1 MLELFEPEEAVG
13 RLWHRLIGGRSSY
26 PHHSDA
32 AVTLDAVRP
41 RLAVFFRA
49 LGGDRGVRLAAGTA
63 GRSDHRL
70 PLLDRI
76 GLGTERVER
85 AALDGDVLRLPDAIG
100 LFPDPLLNERL
111 YEWLAAFLAHA
122 DAETPADQDQADPLR
137 RDVQELRSAAATTMR
152 VLARWPGLA
161 RQHRE
166 LALAVAA
173 IRPRRRLPPVEAA
186 VERAALVLLG
196 AASADGEARR
206 LLAPDIP
213 LAGFTAPVG
222 YARLLPVPLWGTA
235 AQSSRDA
242 ATPAD
247 DSPGEGGQA
256 AEGDR
261 RRRAATRQRT
271 DQIQRDDPLILNRF
285 EKMLSLAEAL
295 NIPRAV
301 DDDDAENARKAA
313 DDLDEIAVGAHRRKA
328 ATTLK
333 LDLDLSSP
341 SVDATP
347 LSAPLTYPEWDH
359 RRQAHLPGHCRVIAE
374 TAPIDDGRQAPW
386 QPDEAALRRI
396 RQVRRQFEALRP
408 RRMLFTGQPDG
419 DDLDLAALVRSRADL
434 RAGGTAS
441 DRVHQQ
447 ARSAARDLA
456 VAVLVDGSLST
467 DGWIDGRR
475 VLDVEKEALLALT
488 HGLTACGDD
497 HALYAFTSRRRDWVR
512 VQTLK
517 RFDEALGTDVTRRI
531 AALQPG
537 WYTRMGAAIRHA
549 AAQLAERP
557 NRHRLLVLLTDGK
570 PNDTDHYEG
579 RYGIED
585 TRQAIREAR
594 RAGLAVFAITVDAQ
608 ARDYVPYLFGRGGYA
623 IFPQVS
629 HLTKALPA
637 LYRQVACTA

>member
-1 MLELFEPEEAVG
+1 MLEIFEPEETVG

-26 PHHSDA
+26 PHHPDA
-32 AVTLDAVRP
+32 AVTLETMRP

-63 GRSDHRL
+63 AVSGHRL

-76 GLGTERVER
+76 GLGAERVER
-85 AALDGDVLRLPDAIG
+85 ASLDGDVLQLPAAID
-100 LFPDPLLNERL
+100 LFPDPALNERL
-111 YEWLAAFLAHA
+111 YEWLAAFFAHA
-122 DAETPADQDQADPLR
+122 EHVPLPADPLGA
-137 RDVQELRSAAATTMR
+137 DVQLLRSAAATTAT
-152 VLARWPGLA
+152 VLTCWPGLRRPYEDLA
-161 RQHRE
+161 R
-166 LALAVAA
+166 AVAA
-173 IRPRRRLPPVEAA
+173 IRPVRRLPPVEAEVESA
-186 VERAALVLLG
+186 VLALLG
-196 AASADGEARR
+196 AGAATAEAARM
-206 LLAPDIP
+206 LAPTIP
-213 LAGFTAPVG
+213 LSDFAAPYG
-222 YARLLPVPLWGTA
+222 YARLLPVPLWGLVAPTTERSLA
-235 AQSSRDA
+235 AA
-242 ATPAD
+242 AE
-247 DSPGEGGQA
+247 SPGEGGQA
-256 AEGDR
+256 AEGDQ
-261 RRRAATRQRT
+261 RRRAATRRQT
-271 DQIQRDDPLILNRF
+271 DQIQRNDPLILNRF

-313 DDLDEIAVGAHRRKA
+313 DDLDEIAVGTHQRKA
-328 ATTLK
+328 STTLK
-333 LDLDLSSP
+333 LDLDLGAQA
-341 SVDATP
+341 VDDTP
-347 LSAPLTYPEWDH
+347 LTATLTYPEWDH
-359 RRQAHLPGHCRVIAE
+359 RRQAHLPDHCRVVAE
-374 TAPIDDGRQAPW
+374 TAPADGESW
-386 QPDEAALRRI
+386 QPDDAALRRI

-408 RRMLFTGQPDG
+408 KRMLFTGQADG
-419 DDLDLAALVRSRADL
+419 DELDLTALVRSRADFL
-434 RAGGTAS
+434 AGGCGS

-447 ARSAARDLA
+447 ARNAARDLA

-517 RFDEALGTDVTRRI
+517 GFDEPLGPTVTRRI
-531 AALQPG
+531 GALKPG
-537 WYTRMGAAIRHA
+537 YYTRMGAAIRHA
-549 AAQLAERP
+549 SAQLAERP

-570 PNDTDHYEG
+570 PNDVDHYEG

-594 RAGLAVFAITVDAQ
+594 RDGLAVFAITVDAM
-608 ARDYVPYLFGRGGYA
+608 ARDYVPYLFGRGAYA

-637 LYRQVACTA
+637 LYRQVACAA

>member
-1 MLELFEPEEAVG
+1 MEGAGGIVMLEFFEPEETVG

-26 PHHSDA
+26 RHHPDA
-32 AVTLDAVRP
+32 AVTLEAVRP

-49 LGGDRGVRLAAGTA
+49 LGGDHGVRLAAGSA
-63 GRSDHRL
+63 AVSGHRL

-76 GLGTERVER
+76 GLGAERLER
-85 AALDGDVLRLPDAIG
+85 AALDDDVLQLPAAID
-100 LFPDPLLNERL
+100 LFPDPALNERL
-111 YEWLAAFLAHA
+111 YEWLAAYFAHA
-122 DAETPADQDQADPLR
+122 MAVPLPADPLQA
-137 RDVQELRSAAATTMR
+137 DVAALRSAAATTAR
-152 VLARWPGLA
+152 VLTGWPGLA
-161 RQHRE
+161 RPYEE
-166 LALAVAA
+166 LARAA
-173 IRPRRRLPPVEAA
+173 AALRPSRRLPPVEAV
-186 VERAALVLLG
+186 VEHAAMILLG
-196 AASADGEARR
+196 SGAAHGDAVRM
-206 LLAPDIP
+206 LAPTVP
-213 LAGFTAPVG
+213 LSDFTAPRG
-222 YARLLPVPLWGTA
+222 YARLLPVPLWGLVTLSVGRESA
-235 AQSSRDA
+235 AA
-242 ATPAD
+242 
-247 DSPGEGGQA
+247 DSPGEGGRA

-261 RRRAATRQRT
+261 RRRAATRRQT
-271 DQIQRDDPLILNRF
+271 DQIQRNDPLILNRF

-313 DDLDEIAVGAHRRKA
+313 DDLDEIAVGAHRRRA
-328 ATTLK
+328 STTLK
-333 LDLDLSSP
+333 LDLDLAPP

-347 LSAPLTYPEWDH
+347 LTAALTYPEWDH
-359 RRQAHLPGHCRVIAE
+359 RRQAHLPHHCRVIAE
-374 TAPIDDGRQAPW
+374 TAPADGDIW
-386 QPDEAALRRI
+386 QPDAAAMRRI

-408 RRMLFTGQPDG
+408 RRMLFTGQADG
-419 DDLDLAALVRSRADL
+419 DELDLAALVRSRADFQ
-434 RAGGTAS
+434 AGSAGS

-447 ARSAARDLA
+447 ARNAARDLA

-475 VLDVEKEALLALT
+475 VLDVEKEALLALS
-488 HGLTACGDD
+488 HGLTACGND

-517 RFDEALGTDVTRRI
+517 GFDEPLGDCVTRRI
-531 AALQPG
+531 GALKPG
-537 WYTRMGAAIRHA
+537 YYTRMGAAIRHA
-549 AAQLAERP
+549 TAQLAVRP

-570 PNDTDHYEG
+570 PNDVDHYEG

-594 RAGLAVFAITVDAQ
+594 RGGLAVFAITVDAE

-637 LYRQVACTA
+637 LYRQVACAA

>member
-1 MLELFEPEEAVG
+1 MLEIFEPEETVG

-26 PHHSDA
+26 PHHPDA
-32 AVTLDAVRP
+32 AVTLETMRP

-63 GRSDHRL
+63 AVSGHRL

-76 GLGTERVER
+76 GLGAERVER
-85 AALDGDVLRLPDAIG
+85 ASLDGDVLQLPAAID
-100 LFPDPLLNERL
+100 LFPDSALNGRL
-111 YEWLAAFLAHA
+111 YEWLAAFFAHA
-122 DAETPADQDQADPLR
+122 EAAPLPADPLQA
-137 RDVQELRSAAATTMR
+137 DLQCLRSAAATTAA
-152 VLARWPGLA
+152 VLTRWPGL
-161 RQHRE
+161 RRLHEE
-166 LALAVAA
+166 LVRAVAA
-173 IRPRRRLPPVEAA
+173 IRPARRLPPVEAE
-186 VERAALVLLG
+186 VERAVLALLG
-196 AASADGEARR
+196 AGGATPVAARM
-206 LLAPDIP
+206 LDPAVPLSDFAAPY
-213 LAGFTAPVG
+213 G
-222 YARLLPVPLWGTA
+222 YARLLPVPLWGMVASSSERSLVA
-235 AQSSRDA
+235 AA
-242 ATPAD
+242 E
-247 DSPGEGGQA
+247 SPGEGGQA
-256 AEGDR
+256 AEGDQ
-261 RRRAATRQRT
+261 RRRAATRRQT
-271 DQIQRDDPLILNRF
+271 DQIQRNDPLILNRF

-313 DDLDEIAVGAHRRKA
+313 DDLDEIAVGTHRRKA
-328 ATTLK
+328 STTLK
-333 LDLDLSSP
+333 LDLDLRAQA
-341 SVDATP
+341 VDDTP
-347 LSAPLTYPEWDH
+347 LTATLTYPEWDH
-359 RRQAHLPGHCRVIAE
+359 RRRTHLLDHCRVVAE
-374 TAPIDDGRQAPW
+374 TAPADGESW
-386 QPDEAALRRI
+386 QPDAAALRRI

-408 RRMLFTGQPDG
+408 KRMLFTGQADG
-419 DDLDLAALVRSRADL
+419 DELDLTALVRSRADF
-434 RAGGTAS
+434 RAGGCGS

-517 RFDEALGTDVTRRI
+517 GFDEPLGPTVTRRI
-531 AALQPG
+531 GALKPG
-537 WYTRMGAAIRHA
+537 YYTRMGAAIRHA
-549 AAQLAERP
+549 SAKLAERP
-557 NRHRLLVLLTDGK
+557 NRHRLLVLLSDGK
-570 PNDTDHYEG
+570 PNDVDHYEG

-594 RAGLAVFAITVDAQ
+594 RDGLAVFAITVDAM

-637 LYRQVACTA
+637 LYRQVACAA